1 MNTIQHGTKYKT
13 ITIVVIVSCILLAA
27 SCNMLNSLYDEWTL
41 DLPNGYYLVKINTH
55 DIKMVDQSTC
65 YVPNDCNYFVQSF
78 FCNERFVCLKCIYIS
93 DAMKKLSFHE
103 LFLQNDSF
111 FIMFDTSER
120 RTVGFYTSETEL
132 ESQIKSLED
141 PFIVQWTTTE
151 IKPDGA
157 YYN

>member
-1 MNTIQHGTKYKT
+1 
-13 ITIVVIVSCILLAA
+13 
-27 SCNMLNSLYDEWTL
+27 
-41 DLPNGYYLVKINTH
+41 
-55 DIKMVDQSTC
+55 
-65 YVPNDCNYFVQSF
+65 
-78 FCNERFVCLKCIYIS
+78 
-93 DAMKKLSFHE
+93 MKKLSLHE